1 MAYKSKFAGAEID
14 SRLQKVVEA
23 TGATASA
30 AGKTGLIPASPTGGM
45 KKVLF
50 GDMTWGDLYTEISYE
65 ILHLTAESTSDEIS
79 QVVGGVSGFNVL
91 YNDIKAGKI
100 VAITVSDDQGEG
112 FLQTYN
118 ASTQGSSSGEK
129 IIAFYSDEVMYV
141 INLTSENTF
150 SFQKQENIPDV
161 KTINLDIFGNNGT
174 LSDYDYQ
181 NIVDAYN
188 SKSVV
193 GLYNGS
199 RVPVVIGNNDGN
211 YSINMATIIP
221 MSGYYSILSFN
232 VVVST
237 DKTYT
242 KSETS
247 FILYANYF
255 KYLDFMVST
264 PVTVTTLANLPNK
277 HNIIANISAATN
289 LSVVSGM
296 MSGTELQIR
305 VFNTTASDIVQPLP
319 NTGKYESMHGTSV
332 TIPANSFIELNIWFI
347 NGIYVIRVGENS

>member
-1 MAYKSKFAGAEID
+1 MAYKSKFTGAEID
-14 SRLQKVVEA
+14 SRLEQVMEA
-23 TGATASA
+23 QGATSEVDGV
-30 AGKTGLIPASPTGGM
+30 AGLTPPSPTGGM
-45 KKVLF
+45 KRVLF
-50 GDMTWGDLYTEISYE
+50 GDMTWDNLYTKVDYGIFQ
-65 ILHLTAESTSDEIS
+65 LTAESTSDEIS
-79 QVVGGVSGFNVL
+79 QVVGGVNGFNTL
-91 YNDIKAGKI
+91 FNDIKAGKI
-100 VAITVSDDQGEG
+100 LTIISVHDDVEN

-118 ASTQGSSSGEK
+118 VLGSFSGNDK
-129 IIAFYSDEVMYV
+129 IISFCAENVMYI
-141 INLTSENTF
+141 INFTSGTF
-150 SFQKQENIPDV
+150 SFQKQDVPDA
-161 KTINLDIFGNNGT
+161 KTVNLDIFGNNGT

-181 NIVDAYN
+181 DIVDAYN
-188 SKSVV
+188 SKSVI